1 MNTLISA
8 ELVTLISQHSLR
20 PPPPGVHSLCDEIRF
35 RYGSAVQA
43 VLFYGSCLRRN
54 DETEGIVDLYVLV
67 DSYRRAYPKA
77 TLAAANRLL
86 PPNVFYL
93 ERPWGDGLVRAKYA
107 VLSMP
112 DFSRGTSRRWFHS
125 YLWGRFAQPAA
136 LVYTR
141 DAQIAEQV
149 HQALAQAVVTFIS
162 RVVPRLPVRFTAREV
177 WQEGLALS
185 YRAELRAERAD
196 KVVHLFEA
204 WQDYYEQVTRA
215 AVPALP
221 LPVEL
226 IPEKEPLLYH
236 VSIPA
241 LERSLSR
248 LAWALRSFQGK
259 VLSVLRLFKGLFTF
273 QGGPDYI
280 AWKIER
286 HSGIKVELTALQQRY
301 SLLALW
307 RVVWRLYRSGA
318 FR

>member
-20 PPPPGVHSLCDEIRF
+20 PAPPGVHPLCDEIRS

-43 VLFYGSCLRRN
+43 VVFYGSCLRRN

-67 DSYRRAYPKA
+67 DSYRCAYPKG

-93 ERPWGDGLVRAKYA
+93 ERRWGEGLVRAKYA
-107 VLSMP
+107 VLSVP

-136 LVYTR
+136 LIYAR

-162 RVVPRLPVRFTAREV
+162 RVVPILPVRFTAREV

-215 AVPALP
+215 AIPALP
-221 LPVEL
+221 FPAEL
-226 IPEKEPLLYH
+226 IPETKPLLYYAT
-236 VSIPA
+236 IPA
-241 LERSLSR
+241 LGRSLSR
-248 LAWALRSFQGK
+248 LAWALRSLQGK

-273 QGGPDYI
+273 QGGPEYVL
-280 AWKIER
+280 WKIER
-286 HSGIKVELTALQQRY
+286 HSGIRVERNLRQRRY
-301 SLLALW
+301 PLLEVG
-307 RVVWRLYRSGA
+307 RVLWRLYRSGA